1 MKILAKVNTSVV
13 TVPLIN
19 VISAAFAKKS
29 IKVRSQRMKKVI
41 VSTVAGD
48 GTSGFLDGPAV
59 KSKFR
64 SPLDLAV
71 LPDGTI
77 YVADAFNSSIRMIKN
92 GIVTTFAGNG
102 NANIKNGNGSNA
114 RFKMPSR
121 LTFDNAGNLY
131 ILDAADSRIRKITS
145 SAEVS
150 IYAGSN
156 CFGFKDGEARVAQFG
171 QSFGIVHDLQGNIYV
186 ADSQNDCI
194 RKISSQS
201 EVTTITGGSVKQF
214 QFVTGIA
221 INKQGDLFV
230 SDIYRIKKITS
241 EGIVSTFVGS
251 YQKGYADARG
261 RAAKFSQI
269 EDLIM
274 DQQENI
280 YVTDENR
287 IRKITPQGIVS
298 TIAGSVAGYKDGD
311 GKTAE
316 FDGPQ
321 GLGMDIHGSIY
332 VADFNNKRVRKISF
346 E

>member
-1 MKILAKVNTSVV
+1 MKALTKENTSVV

-19 VISAAFAKKS
+19 VIRNAFPKRS
-29 IKVRSQRMKKVI
+29 VKVRHQRIKKAI

-59 KSKFR
+59 TSKFK

-92 GIVTTFAGNG
+92 GIVATFAGNG
-102 NANIKNGNGSNA
+102 NANIKDGNGSNA
-114 RFKMPSR
+114 RFKIPSR
-121 LTFDNAGNLY
+121 LTLDDAGNLY
-131 ILDAADSRIRKITS
+131 ILDAADSHIRKITA
-145 SAEVS
+145 SADVS

-156 CFGFKDGEARVAQFG
+156 CFGLKDGEAKVAQFG
-171 QSFGIVHDLQGNIYV
+171 QSFGIVRDLQGNIYV

-194 RKISSQS
+194 RKISFQG
-201 EVTTITGGSVKQF
+201 EVTTIAGGSVKQF

-230 SDIYRIKKITS
+230 SDVYRIMKITPD
-241 EGIVSTFVGS
+241 GIVSTFAG
-251 YQKGYADARG
+251 YQKGYADGG
-261 RAAKFSQI
+261 RIAKFSQI

-287 IRKITPQGIVS
+287 IRKITPEGIVS

-311 GKTAE
+311 GRTAE

-321 GLGMDIHGSIY
+321 GLGIDLYGNIY
-332 VADFNNKRVRKISF
+332 VADFNNKRIRKISF